1 MASTIQHLV
10 SIHDLEAFG
19 DVDPGLEIELDLEG
33 DLGGRE
39 GAGGLPGSRERS
51 ARGPVAVTE
60 PTLENLVFSAR
71 KLVPGS
77 APAERREERFA
88 TGVAAVDRLIDGG
101 IERGEMIEVVG
112 RRTSGRFSLV
122 LSTLAAA
129 TRRGEA
135 AALVD
140 LGDHLD
146 PEAALHAGIVVERLL
161 WLRPQHAKTALGGA
175 ELLLAAGFPLVVL
188 DLGQPPVPGGRG
200 VEASWLR
207 LQRAAQTHRGA
218 LLVSAPY
225 RASGTA
231 AHAVLEID
239 RGRGGWLGAGRSPV
253 LLGGLAG
260 HLVLS
265 KARGRLNRSVTASE
279 RDAEFEL
286 RVPETLSRGPDGG
299 PHEALETT
307 VRRWISSRG
316 PGWSGWTRESREQKA
331 EKSAGKR
338 DGWRQTRHAG

>member
-1 MASTIQHLV
+1 MAYAVQHLV
-10 SIHDLEAFG
+10 SLDGLDSDDHLERDTTADAG
-19 DVDPGLEIELDLEG
+19 SVEATAPALED
-33 DLGGRE
+33 
-39 GAGGLPGSRERS
+39 
-51 ARGPVAVTE
+51 
-60 PTLENLVFSAR
+60 LVFRAR
-71 KLVPGS
+71 RLVS
-77 APAERREERFA
+77 EAPPNERREERFA
-88 TGVAAVDRLIDGG
+88 TGVETVDRMLDGG
-101 IERGEMIEVVG
+101 LERGETVEVVG

-146 PEAALHAGIVVERLL
+146 PEAASRAGIVVERLL
-161 WLRPQHAKTALGGA
+161 WLRPQHVKTALGGA

-207 LQRAAQTHRGA
+207 LRRATHTHRGA
-218 LLVSAPY
+218 LLISAPY

-231 AHAVLEID
+231 AQAVLEID
-239 RGRGGWLGAGRSPV
+239 RGRGGWLGDGKSPR

-260 HLVLS
+260 HLTLS
-265 KARGRLNRSVTASE
+265 KARGRLNRSATASK
-279 RDAEFEL
+279 RDADFEL
-286 RVPETLSRGPDGG
+286 RVPETISRGPDGG

-307 VRRWISSRG
+307 LRRLISSHG
-316 PGWSGWTRESREQKA
+316 NGWSGWSRE
-331 EKSAGKR
+331 
-338 DGWRQTRHAG
+338 GWEEDRNQGWKKKRHAG

>member
-1 MASTIQHLV
+1 MAPSIQHLV
-10 SIHDLEAFG
+10 SLHDLEPYG
-19 DVDPGLEIELDLEG
+19 DEDLEG
-33 DLGGRE
+33 
-39 GAGGLPGSRERS
+39 AGERTGERAAS
-51 ARGPVAVTE
+51 GPIAVSE
-60 PTLENLVFSAR
+60 PALEDLVFSAR
-71 KLVPGS
+71 RLISSVP
-77 APAERREERFA
+77 PAERAEERFA
-88 TGVAAVDRLIDGG
+88 TGIETVDRLLDGG
-101 IERGEMIEVVG
+101 IERGETIEIVG

-122 LSTLAAA
+122 LSALAAA

-146 PEAALHAGIVVERLL
+146 PEAAGRAGIVVERLL
-161 WLRPQHAKTALGGA
+161 WLRPQHSRTALGGA

-207 LQRAAQTHRGA
+207 LQRAAVTHRGA
-218 LLVSAPY
+218 LLVSTPY

-231 AHAVLEID
+231 AQAVLEVD
-239 RGRGGWLGAGRSPV
+239 GGRGGWLGHGAERSPQ

-260 HLVLS
+260 HLVLR
-265 KARGRLNRSVTASE
+265 KARGRLSRSAAADD

-286 RVPETLSRGPDGG
+286 RVPETVSRGPEGG

-307 VRRWISSRG
+307 IRRFVSSHRG
-316 PGWSGWTRESREQKA
+316 PGWSGWSREK
-331 EKSAGKR
+331 ERSWKR
-338 DGWRQTRHAG
+338 TRHGG

>member
-1 MASTIQHLV
+1 MAPSIQHLV
-10 SIHDLEAFG
+10 SIHDLEPCADAGYDG
-19 DVDPGLEIELDLEG
+19 DA
-33 DLGGRE
+33 E
-39 GAGGLPGSRERS
+39 GAGES
-51 ARGPVAVTE
+51 ANQPVAVAG
-60 PTLENLVFSAR
+60 PTLEDLVFSAR
-71 KLVPGS
+71 KLVSS
-77 APAERREERFA
+77 ASPAERSEERFA
-88 TGVAAVDRLIDGG
+88 TGVEAVDRLLDGG
-101 IERGEMIEVVG
+101 IERGETIELVG

-122 LSTLAAA
+122 LSALAAA

-146 PEAALHAGIVVERLL
+146 PEIAIAAGIVVERLL
-161 WLRPQHAKTALGGA
+161 WLRPQHSKTALGGA

-231 AHAVLEID
+231 AQAVLEID
-239 RGRGGWLGAGRSPV
+239 RGRGGWLGGAGAERAPR

-260 HLVLS
+260 HVVLS
-265 KARGRLNRSVTASE
+265 RARGRLNRSAAASD
-279 RDAEFEL
+279 RNAEFEL
-286 RVPETLSRGPDGG
+286 RVPETISRGPDGG

-307 VRRWISSRG
+307 VRRWISAHRG
-316 PGWSGWTRESREQKA
+316 PGWSGWSREG
-331 EKSAGKR
+331 EGNRKR
-338 DGWRQTRHAG
+338 ARHAG

>member
-1 MASTIQHLV
+1 MAPAVQHLV
-10 SIHDLEAFG
+10 SIHGLDPGDGDLEL
-19 DVDPGLEIELDLEG
+19 DGLVELD
-33 DLGGRE
+33 R
-39 GAGGLPGSRERS
+39 AT
-51 ARGPVAVTE
+51 AAGPVAVHA
-60 PTLENLVFSAR
+60 PALEDLVFRAR
-71 KLVPGS
+71 RLVSEVP
-77 APAERREERFA
+77 PAQRREERFA
-88 TGVAAVDRLIDGG
+88 TGVDAVDRLLDGG
-101 IERGEMIEVVG
+101 LERGELVEVVG

-122 LSTLAAA
+122 LSTLAVA

-146 PEAALHAGIVVERLL
+146 PEAAMRAGVVVERLL
-161 WLRPQHAKTALGGA
+161 WLRPQHTRIALGGA
-175 ELLLAAGFPLVVL
+175 ELLLAAGFPLVAL

-231 AHAVLEID
+231 AHAVLELE
-239 RGRGGWLGAGRSPV
+239 RGVGGWLGRGSAPR

-265 KARGRLNRSVTASE
+265 KARGRLGRSAAGGE

-286 RVPETLSRGPDGG
+286 RVPETVSRGPGEG

-307 VRRWISSRG
+307 LRRWVSARG
-316 PGWSGWTRESREQKA
+316 PGWSGWSRGTKGEARRK
-331 EKSAGKR
+331 ETHRAG
-338 DGWRQTRHAG
+338 

>member
-1 MASTIQHLV
+1 
-10 SIHDLEAFG
+10 
-19 DVDPGLEIELDLEG
+19 
-33 DLGGRE
+33 
-39 GAGGLPGSRERS
+39 
-51 ARGPVAVTE
+51 
-60 PTLENLVFSAR
+60 
-71 KLVPGS
+71 
-77 APAERREERFA
+77 
-88 TGVAAVDRLIDGG
+88 
-101 IERGEMIEVVG
+101 
-112 RRTSGRFSLV
+112 V

-146 PEAALHAGIVVERLL
+146 PEAATRAGVVVERLL
-161 WLRPQHAKTALGGA
+161 WLRPQHTKLALGGA

-207 LQRAAQTHRGA
+207 LQRAAQTHNGA

-231 AHAVLEID
+231 AHAVLEIE
-239 RGRGGWLGAGRSPV
+239 RGRGGWLKSKGVSGRAPR

-265 KARGRLNRSVTASE
+265 KARGRLSRSTAASE
-279 RDAEFEL
+279 RDADFEL
-286 RVPETLSRGPDGG
+286 RVPETISRGLGEA
-299 PHEALETT
+299 PHEPLETT
-307 VRRWISSRG
+307 LRRWVSARG
-316 PGWSGWTRESREQKA
+316 PGWSGWSRGAGESTGRKA
-331 EKSAGKR
+331 E
-338 DGWRQTRHAG
+338 RHAG